1 MSSILV
7 SNDDGITGPGL
18 LPLKDALG
26 AVGEVTVIVP
36 DRQRSTSG
44 HAKTMHKPLRIQ
56 KTNLTDGSSAYS
68 STGAPSDC
76 VALAVL
82 GFLPTI
88 PDLVI
93 SGINLGANVG
103 HDITYSGTLAAAF
116 EGTIS
121 GIPSIAASLDTYED
135 GDFTYAARFVA
146 RLAREVL
153 TRGLPRNVL
162 LNVNVPNV
170 PRREIAGVEITRL
183 GKRLYH
189 DELIRRKDP
198 RGRDYYWIGG
208 ERPSGRADDE
218 GTDIWALASNCVSI
232 TPIQLDM
239 TEYGFAEDLR
249 VWDVVRGAASAEP
262 SQG

>member
-1 MSSILV
+1 MSHILI

-18 LPLKDALG
+18 LPLKQALDAM
-26 AVGEVTVIVP
+26 GEVTVIVP
-36 DRQRSTSG
+36 DRQRSASG

-56 KTNLTDGSSAYS
+56 KVSLADGSAAYS

-82 GFLPTI
+82 GLLPTT
-88 PDLVI
+88 PDIVI

-103 HDITYSGTLAAAF
+103 QDITYSGTLAAAF

-121 GIPSIAASLDTYED
+121 DVPSIAVSLDTYEG

-146 RLAREVL
+146 RLAAEVL
-153 TRGLPRNVL
+153 TRGLPDNVL

-170 PRREIAGVEITRL
+170 PQQEIAGVEITRL
-183 GKRLYH
+183 GKRLYR
-189 DELIRRKDP
+189 DKLIKRKDP

-208 ERPSGRADDE
+208 QRPTGRADA
-218 GTDIWALASNCVSI
+218 GTDIWALALNRVSM
-232 TPIQLDM
+232 TPIHLDM
-239 TEYGFAEDLR
+239 TDYRFAEELKA
-249 VWDVVRGAASAEP
+249 WDVVSEAAS
-262 SQG
+262 S